1 MSIEENL
8 KKIHTQIPDN
18 VRLVCVSKFH
28 SNEAILDAYH
38 AGERIFGESRV
49 QELCEKQISLPS
61 DIQWHFIGHL
71 QTNKVK
77 YIVPFVDMIHAV
89 DSLKLLEEIDR
100 QAGKVDRIVRCLLE
114 VHIAREPSKFGFLPE
129 QLEEILKGE
138 EWKNFRHVQICGLM
152 GMATYTDNQT
162 QIRQEFRTLRL
173 LFDQLKVSF
182 FSQNENFR
190 ELSMGMSNDFQI
202 AIEEGSTLIRL
213 GTIIFGERDYPAT
226 T

>member
-1 MSIEENL
+1 
-8 KKIHTQIPDN
+8 
-18 VRLVCVSKFH
+18 
-28 SNEAILDAYH
+28 
-38 AGERIFGESRV
+38 
-49 QELCEKQISLPS
+49 
-61 DIQWHFIGHL
+61 
-71 QTNKVK
+71 
-77 YIVPFVDMIHAV
+77 
-89 DSLKLLEEIDR
+89 LEEIDR

-138 EWKNFRHVQICGLM
+138 EWKNFPHVQICGLM

-182 FSQNENFR
+182 FTQNENFR